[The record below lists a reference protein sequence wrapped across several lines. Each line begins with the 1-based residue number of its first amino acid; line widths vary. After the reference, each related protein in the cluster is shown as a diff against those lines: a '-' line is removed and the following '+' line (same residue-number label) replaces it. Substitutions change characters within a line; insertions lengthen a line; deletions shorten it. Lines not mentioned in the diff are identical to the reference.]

1 MKIKCYDLQKSLRNA
16 KIVSN
21 LWLNLSIQS
30 DFTEGS
36 KQQKYLNTKNF
47 DEKMKIQYS
56 GAKGF
61 EKKMYLKEIKFHRQY
76 KCLLYS

>member
-1 MKIKCYDLQKSLRNA
+1 MKTKCYDLQKSLRNA

-30 DFTEGS
+30 DFTEGT

-47 DEKMKIQYS
+47 DENTTFWPKRI
-56 GAKGF
+56 
-61 EKKMYLKEIKFHRQY
+61 LKENVFKGD
-76 KCLLYS
+76 